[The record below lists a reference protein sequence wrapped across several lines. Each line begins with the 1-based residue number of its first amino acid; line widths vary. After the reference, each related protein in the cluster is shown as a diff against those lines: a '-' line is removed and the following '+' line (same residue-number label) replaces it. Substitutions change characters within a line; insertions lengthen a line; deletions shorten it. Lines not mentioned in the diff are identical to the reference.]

1 MKVIDILNEKK
12 TTLSF
17 EFFPPKTEAG
27 FINLFETIRNLEYL
41 SPSYVSITYGAG
53 GSTRE
58 NTRCLAKRIQNETKH
73 TAVAHLT
80 CVGHSK
86 DELRKI
92 LDEFAESGI
101 DNVLALRG
109 DTPKNVANFT
119 PAADGFTYAGD
130 LVKFIKE
137 NYPKICV
144 AVAGFPEGHHDTP
157 NRLSEI
163 DNLKWKIDSGADYI
177 CTQLFFDNRDFYD
190 FCERCEI
197 AGINVP
203 IIAGI
208 MPITS
213 IANMKKI
220 AELSLGARIPAKLQK
235 AIYRAENDN
244 YVEKVGVHWAAEQV
258 NDLIENNVRGI
269 HFYTLNKS
277 EQIHKICESIGLI
290 SSEQLN
296 R

>member
-1 MKVIDILNEKK
+1 MKVIDILADKK
-12 TTLSF
+12 TALSF
-17 EFFPPKTEAG
+17 EFFPPKTENG
-27 FINLFETIRNLEYL
+27 FEKLFETIQKLEYL

-58 NTRCLAKRIQNETKH
+58 NTRELAKRIQTETKH

-86 DELRKI
+86 DELRRI
-92 LDEFAESGI
+92 LDEFVESGI
-101 DNVLALRG
+101 NNVLALRG
-109 DTPKNVANFT
+109 DTPKNQPNFQ
-119 PAADGFTYAGD
+119 PAENGFAYAGD

-137 NYPKICV
+137 NYPQICV
-144 AVAGFPEGHHDTP
+144 AVAGFPEGHPDTP
-157 NRLSEI
+157 NRLTEI
-163 DNLKWKIDSGADYI
+163 EHLKWKVDQGADYI
-177 CTQLFFDNRDFYD
+177 CTQLFFDNRDFFDY
-190 FCERCEI
+190 CERCEI

-220 AELSLGARIPAKLQK
+220 AELSLGAKIPAKLQK
-235 AIYRAENDN
+235 AIYRADNDD

-258 NDLIENNVRGI
+258 NDLIEKNVRGI

-277 EQIHKICESIGLI
+277 EQIHKICESIGII

-296 R
+296 K